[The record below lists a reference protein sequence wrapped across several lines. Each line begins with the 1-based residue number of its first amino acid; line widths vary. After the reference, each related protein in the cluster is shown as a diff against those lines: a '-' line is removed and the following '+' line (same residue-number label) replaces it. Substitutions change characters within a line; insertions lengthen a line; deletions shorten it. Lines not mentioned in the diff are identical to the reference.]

1 MTVTTAIIS
10 SCHKNLFIS
19 PNWSSHLS
27 FEWQLESRVVKS
39 ALLGVAA
46 IGSGISAETALFPCS
61 GACQQ
66 IRGSRDVH
74 LHPVFHRH
82 DGIIPQ
88 FSHTK
93 LGLFS
98 HRPDPPP
105 VNTPEHSL
113 PEANISKEMLSSVK
127 LSTQWCWLPHGNTHL
142 SSKSESYRKKCLRK
156 QALSRSEE
164 RRVGKECRSR
174 WSPYH

>member
-1 MTVTTAIIS
+1 MPTCI
-10 SCHKNLFIS
+10 LF
-19 PNWSSHLS
+19 
-27 FEWQLESRVVKS
+27 FT
-39 ALLGVAA
+39 G
-46 IGSGISAETALFPCS
+46 
-61 GACQQ
+61 
-66 IRGSRDVH
+66 
-74 LHPVFHRH
+74 H
-82 DGIIPQ
+82 DGILPH

-142 SSKSESYRKKCLRK
+142 SSKSESYCKKCLRK
-156 QALSRSEE
+156 QALSQKTKDSYMNVYNVYTSIYVCIYLKKNYKYRAIAKTWVLSFHSVLFTCCLLFHEKSCNQVM
-164 RRVGKECRSR
+164 RITYATSCGCDKFWC
-174 WSPYH
+174 